1 MIIPDRAAS
10 VNPFPQTFSKTLRIS
25 MIIAKEGH
33 MPFTLSPQQRVSGS
47 ADTAVRR
54 WRRKTPYLRARE
66 MAAFGGREC
75 RCSPAGMPPSGG
87 GDKRGQGHMWFP
99 CPLLTPPN
107 LPLRCDSLRSRS
119 EMRGAHSDVW
129 CTKGTSLM
137 EAELFAA
144 ESGRPA
150 PSGRAL
156 LCAANHAS
164 EIQGSSAAYKLKDAR
179 NRAPVTPV

>member
-66 MAAFGGREC
+66 MAAFGGR
-75 RCSPAGMPPSGG
+75 GVPPSGG
-87 GDKRGQGHMWFP
+87 GDA
-99 CPLLTPPN
+99 
-107 LPLRCDSLRSRS
+107 
-119 EMRGAHSDVW
+119 GAHRP
-129 CTKGTSLM
+129 GQEGARAPYGSL
-137 EAELFAA
+137 
-144 ESGRPA
+144 A
-150 PSGRAL
+150 PS
-156 LCAANHAS
+156 
-164 EIQGSSAAYKLKDAR
+164 
-179 NRAPVTPV
+179 